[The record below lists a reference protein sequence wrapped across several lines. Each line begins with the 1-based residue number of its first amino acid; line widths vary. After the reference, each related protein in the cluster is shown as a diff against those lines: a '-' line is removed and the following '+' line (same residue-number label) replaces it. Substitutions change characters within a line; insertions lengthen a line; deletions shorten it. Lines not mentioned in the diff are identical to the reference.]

1 MSFHFSLAVIVL
13 LWQYK
18 QKEKPKAWTTLLQ
31 VLVSALIGG
40 VMIIIILAIVK
51 TKDAV
56 SFFDN
61 FEKNLRTDSSDKSKR
76 FIEKVESDNCSSCYK
91 MEESYYWQQYIKF
104 FDYLQQLKVNI
115 SFINV
120 TYGKCCLPKL
130 PVHFLLLLIATR
142 IGCMM
147 VICFIKLL
155 GYYL

>member
-1 MSFHFSLAVIVL
+1 MILLSILFSLAVIVL

-130 PVHFLLLLIATR
+130 TVHLFLPLVCYSNRLHD
-142 IGCMM
+142 C
-147 VICFIKLL
+147 
-155 GYYL
+155 YLFYHIIW

>member
-1 MSFHFSLAVIVL
+1 MIVL

-104 FDYLQQLKVNI
+104 FDYLQKLKVNI

-120 TYGKCCLPKL
+120 IYGNSRLQRL
-130 PVHFLLLLIATR
+130 PVHLFLPLDIFLNRLHD
-142 IGCMM
+142 
-147 VICFIKLL
+147 
-155 GYYL
+155 GYMFY